1 MTMKKVAILTHD
13 IGGGAFTSL
22 GTALSRG
29 FQELGIDCE
38 FVVLKATQAE
48 KDQYPDINIVTLN
61 TRRTAFSLLPTI
73 RYLKQSK
80 PDVIFPMPWYF
91 NVTAIWARYL
101 SGIDSK
107 IIIGEHNIISL
118 ETGIEHQDKLHLQ
131 SLPTL
136 MRYTYPYGDGLIAVS
151 QDTIADLVETIKVPP
166 RIPMRVIFN
175 PIDLDRVQQLAKKPT
190 DHPWF
195 LDSETPTIVTVARL
209 AKQKQLDVLLRAF
222 ARVVKIQ
229 PARLLIL
236 GEGPL
241 RSQLETLCYELQI
254 EDCVAMPGYD
264 RNPYRYMSACDVF
277 VLASA
282 WEGCPIALQE
292 AMACGA
298 AVVVNDAPGGSKDLI
313 EYGKH
318 GMMVAAGDPEALATG
333 ILQILSNPSLKQ
345 HYQTQ
350 ARKRARDF
358 QYLKIAQQYLDF
370 STTGLVRQEVLC
382 R

>member
-1 MTMKKVAILTHD
+1 MHTKKVSILTHD
-13 IGGGAFTSL
+13 ISGGAFTSL
-22 GTALSRG
+22 GTALARG
-29 FQELGIDCE
+29 FQELGVNCE

-48 KDQYPDINIVTLN
+48 KERYPDLNLVTLN
-61 TRRTAFSLLPTI
+61 AQRTAFSLLPTI

-91 NVTAIWARYL
+91 NITAIWARYL
-101 SGIDSK
+101 SGINSK

-118 ETGIEHQDKLHLQ
+118 ETGIEHKDKLHLQ
-131 SLPTL
+131 ALPLL

-151 QDTIADLVETIKVPP
+151 QDTIADLIENIQVPP
-166 RIPMRVIFN
+166 RIPMTTIFN
-175 PIDLDRVQQLAKKPT
+175 PIDLNRIQQLAKKPV

-222 ARVVKIQ
+222 ARVVKIL

-236 GEGPL
+236 GEGLL
-241 RSQLETLCYELQI
+241 RSQLESLCRELQI

-313 EYGKH
+313 EHGKY
-318 GMMVAAGDPEALATG
+318 GMMVAPGDSEALATG
-333 ILQILSNPSLKQ
+333 ILQILTNPNLKQ

-350 ARKRARDF
+350 ACKRARDF

-370 STTGLVRQEVLC
+370 AAAEAVGQEVLC
-382 R
+382 P